1 MKTYSTILQA
11 VPNIEAIDFAR
22 GYDFSEEEIGES
34 PVDPQDL
41 RFVGTV
47 DGVNVYYNVIADYHF
62 FTPAN
67 V

>member
-11 VPNIEAIDFAR
+11 VTNIEAIDFAR

-34 PVDPQDL
+34 PVDLQDL

-47 DGVNVYYNVIADYHF
+47 NGVNVYYNVIADYHF

>member
-11 VPNIEAIDFAR
+11 VTNMEAILFASD
-22 GYDFSEEEIGES
+22 YDFSKDEIGES

-47 DGVNVYYNVIADYHF
+47 HGVNIYYNVIADYHF
-62 FTPAN
+62 FTPVN